1 MTLRITCLSPLPI
14 PRSERRR
21 IHEKVL
27 SNRFRIPRKL
37 IGSFSPILSL
47 ISWHAPRRSRMQSE
61 FRSLFRSDTG
71 NLVNHFLGGW
81 NTEAPKIG
89 IMVKTLERLTLDYS
103 LLKRCARKTQ
113 DVVNIGSASSWL
125 RCPLSVGWAQFPTV
139 RGNLLTSIWR
149 LCWSQTSHSSN
160 RRLKHSLG

>member
-21 IHEKVL
+21 IPEKVL

-37 IGSFSPILSL
+37 IGPFSPILSL

-103 LLKRCARKTQ
+103 LLKRCARKTH
-113 DVVNIGSASSWL
+113 DFSNWL
-125 RCPLSVGWAQFPTV
+125 SQQLAAMPTV
-139 RGNLLTSIWR
+139 GRVGSISHGTWKSLDFNLAVVLV
-149 LCWSQTSHSSN
+149 SN
-160 RRLKHSLG
+160 ITQ